1 MIVRRLAV
9 PMLLAAAGMGL
20 WLLLAGVESVSG
32 LDVGGIGFAIL
43 VLSAWSAL
51 HGVWRLSLTEAEL
64 QVSPAEWNAWIGTV
78 FMAVAVVYFVV
89 RVQVFQVHDLSASP
103 EAREVGRNL
112 VLLLVAWHILSTS
125 FARRWKGR
133 VQEDERDREIEREAA
148 GWARHAISA
157 MLVAMAGL
165 LGLSPAD
172 RLQWATLPMVA
183 NLLVLVLMVGCLVDN
198 AVSAVRHWLDR
209 R

>member
-1 MIVRRLAV
+1 MIDRRLAV
-9 PMLLAAAGMGL
+9 PMLLAAAGLGL
-20 WLLLAGVESVSG
+20 WLLLAGVESVAG
-32 LDVGGIGFAIL
+32 LDVGGIGFAVL
-43 VLSAWSAL
+43 VLSTWSAL

-64 QVSPAEWNAWIGTV
+64 QVSPAEWKAWIGTA
-78 FMAVAVVYFVV
+78 FMTVAVAYFLASMHL
-89 RVQVFQVHDLSASP
+89 FQVADLSASP
-103 EAREVGRNL
+103 EARDVGRNL
-112 VLLLVAWHILSTS
+112 VLLLVAWHVLSTS

-133 VQEDERDREIEREAA
+133 VQVDERDREIEREAA

-157 MLVAMAGL
+157 MIVVLAIL

-198 AVSAVRHWLDR
+198 AASAVRHWLDR